1 MNLRSRGACALLL
14 CALLAGCVSQ
24 PPAIEEPSPEA
35 PDSLSESERWNLHRD
50 RISALAAWE
59 ARGKVGFTLPDEAG
73 SASLR
78 WRQRDEGSDLRLSGP
93 LGASPVSLR
102 SDGALIHLRRDGIER
117 SYPADA
123 APWLGDGRLLPIPV
137 RSIQHWLRGIPN
149 PQLAVTNVET
159 RNGLLQ
165 GMSQGDWDIH
175 YEDYQTV
182 GDYTLP
188 ARLTVN
194 APEVS
199 LQLRLIIRDWGLE

>member
-1 MNLRSRGACALLL
+1 MNLRSRGACVVLTCTLF
-14 CALLAGCVSQ
+14 AGCASQ
-24 PPAIEEPSPEA
+24 PPSVEEPLPEA
-35 PDSLSESERWNLHRD
+35 PASLSESERWNLHRD

-137 RSIQHWLRGIPN
+137 HSIQHWLRGIPN
-149 PQLAVTNVET
+149 PQLAVTPVSYTHLRAHET
-159 RNGLLQ
+159 
-165 GMSQGDWDIH
+165 
-175 YEDYQTV
+175 T
-182 GDYTLP
+182 
-188 ARLTVN
+188 
-194 APEVS
+194 
-199 LQLRLIIRDWGLE
+199 